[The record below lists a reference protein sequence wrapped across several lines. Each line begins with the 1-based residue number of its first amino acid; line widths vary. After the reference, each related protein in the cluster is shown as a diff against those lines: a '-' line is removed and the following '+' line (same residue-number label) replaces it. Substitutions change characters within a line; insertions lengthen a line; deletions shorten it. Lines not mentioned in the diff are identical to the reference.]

1 MIKVAIMGYGV
12 VGSGFIELL
21 DRNRELNKCNEDI
34 VITSILVR
42 NKEKHKNRKH
52 SEVLTTDIEEF
63 LSKESDIVVEV
74 MGEITKSYGYVK
86 RALIAKKHVVTANKD
101 LLAEYGEEL
110 FELAN
115 ENNVALKFEASVGGG
130 IPVIKPLVES
140 LSGNNITSIKAI
152 LNGTTNFILTK
163 MDTEKLSYEE
173 ALKQA
178 QELGFAESNP
188 EADVMGYDAA
198 RKLSLLSTLAF
209 EKKVLWKDINI
220 QGITEIESIDFE
232 YANALNCKIKLLC
245 ISNNCED
252 GVYAAV
258 KPVFVE
264 NNNVLANIN
273 NEVNAVIFNGD
284 AVGEV
289 TLVGKG
295 AGKMPTGSAVY
306 ADVLDIVNKRFAKIT
321 SFKGEE
327 ATVLQ
332 NSQDKC
338 SAILR
343 IKNSNQQEVIK
354 ECAKAFKFI
363 KVLELEVIGETC
375 VLVEAN
381 FDVDVDKFINDI
393 SKNTYINN
401 IKKIIKII

>member
-232 YANALNCKIKLLC
+232 YANTLNCKIKLLC

-327 ATVLQ
+327 AKVIQ

-381 FDVDVDKFINDI
+381 LEVDIDKFINNI
-393 SKNTYINN
+393 SKNTYIIN